1 MFVDLHLH
9 TLYSDGKLNVTDTI
23 DIALKKNIS
32 LISITDHDTINGVRE
47 AIEYSRLKN
56 ITCISGIELSCRNE
70 NSNIK
75 FPQDVSIHLLGY
87 NIDYSNLELQNHLN
101 NYHINR
107 RIILDELISELVNN
121 DLDISY
127 EDINVIAGK
136 QMRIQDVINHI
147 NSCFMCNEKKE
158 KYIDIATKY
167 YSKLFS
173 VDIPV
178 QTALKLIKKAGG
190 ISVLAHAFYSYRD
203 YDVEINPYSSIKS
216 LFDYL
221 CDMGL
226 DGLETFYPKFTTEQ
240 SRFLQIEAKKR
251 NLIVTAG
258 SDFHGTPLR
267 KGMMD
272 YDIPSMEKTN
282 NLLLKTNK
290 YF

>member
-158 KYIDIATKY
+158 KYIDI
-167 YSKLFS
+167 
-173 VDIPV
+173 
-178 QTALKLIKKAGG
+178 LKD
-190 ISVLAHAFYSYRD
+190 S
-203 YDVEINPYSSIKS
+203 INK
-216 LFDYL
+216 
-221 CDMGL
+221 
-226 DGLETFYPKFTTEQ
+226 E
-240 SRFLQIEAKKR
+240 
-251 NLIVTAG
+251 
-258 SDFHGTPLR
+258 
-267 KGMMD
+267 
-272 YDIPSMEKTN
+272 
-282 NLLLKTNK
+282 
-290 YF
+290 